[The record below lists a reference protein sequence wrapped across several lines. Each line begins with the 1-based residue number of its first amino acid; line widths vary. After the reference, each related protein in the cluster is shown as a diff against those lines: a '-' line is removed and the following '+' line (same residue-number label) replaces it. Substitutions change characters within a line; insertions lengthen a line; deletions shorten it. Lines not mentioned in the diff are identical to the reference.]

1 MWRQSIPHIAT
12 ENERMLS
19 LPCGSKGLLKHD
31 NWLPSDRKVA
41 PKYHH
46 LPRTIVVSQSL
57 SHPIRVCLSVC
68 LFTSFLSSVAT
79 HGPLIGLQSSNLLR
93 VPIVSYYRAALT
105 LIGRKRF
112 RYQMESTEHE
122 LTFVGFR
129 LAAIRRR
136 SGEREPDE
144 FSRSFPWR
152 SSGAIISERGRKRG
166 RGEKATDS

>member
-122 LTFVGFR
+122 LTGHSCPIFLQP
-129 LAAIRRR
+129 LAVEWNNVFQQA
-136 SGEREPDE
+136 
-144 FSRSFPWR
+144 RSFANNSNFTATFFP
-152 SSGAIISERGRKRG
+152 SSFAPQ
-166 RGEKATDS
+166 